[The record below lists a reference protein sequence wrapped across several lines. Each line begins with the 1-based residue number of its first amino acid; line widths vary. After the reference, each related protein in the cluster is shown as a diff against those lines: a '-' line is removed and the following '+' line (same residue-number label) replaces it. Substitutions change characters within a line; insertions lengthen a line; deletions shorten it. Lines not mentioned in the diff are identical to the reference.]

1 MILLSISE
9 DEVFSQANVMMRF
22 FFGLALSFFLIVL
35 IYFIWMIKD
44 VRRENLKMD
53 EQLKNVQYMHEVEKE
68 LFDAHLHPENFK
80 RALKK
85 VSDYLTA
92 EAAFF
97 WIINGHSDIKYCYN
111 GSGIDFD
118 IDEDN
123 EMSELFPGLFNILLE
138 RGGILSYDMKAVSE
152 EFPVGGKNLAQFN
165 INNLML
171 IPVSGSGG
179 ELTIIFGACNMKRR
193 WESDVPLR
201 QVSLSFFMALNHYE
215 AHYELERLGRIDNL
229 TGLLNRNSFSAA
241 LERLSSNKPKSF
253 GCVYIDVNGLH
264 EINNCVTL
272 LALGINHKTAPV
284 SLRERVSFSPDKLDQ
299 ALDSLLAQPMVQ
311 GGVVLSTCNR
321 TELYL
326 SVEERDDL
334 QEALIRWLCDYHNL
348 NEDDLRNSLYWHQ
361 DNDAVSHLMRVASG
375 LDSLVLGEPQILG
388 QVKKAFADS
397 QKGHMKASELE
408 RMFQKSFSVA
418 KRVRTET
425 DIGASAVSV
434 AFAACTL
441 ARQIFESLSTVTVLL
456 VGAGETIEL
465 VARHLREHK
474 VQKMIIANR
483 TRERAQILADEV
495 GAEIIALSD
504 IDERLREADIIIS
517 STASPL
523 PIIGKGMVERALKSR
538 RNQPMLLVDIA
549 VPRDVEPEVG
559 KLANAYLY
567 SVDDL
572 QSIISHNLAQR
583 KAAAVEAE
591 TIVAQETSEFM
602 AWLRA
607 QSASETIR
615 EYRSQAEHVR
625 DELTA
630 KALAAL
636 EQGGDAQA
644 IMQDLAWKLTNRLIH
659 APTKSLQQAARD
671 GDNERLNILRDSLGL
686 E

>member
-1 MILLSISE
+1 M
-9 DEVFSQANVMMRF
+9 
-22 FFGLALSFFLIVL
+22 
-35 IYFIWMIKD
+35 
-44 VRRENLKMD
+44 
-53 EQLKNVQYMHEVEKE
+53 
-68 LFDAHLHPENFK
+68 
-80 RALKK
+80 
-85 VSDYLTA
+85 
-92 EAAFF
+92 
-97 WIINGHSDIKYCYN
+97 
-111 GSGIDFD
+111 
-118 IDEDN
+118 
-123 EMSELFPGLFNILLE
+123 
-138 RGGILSYDMKAVSE
+138 
-152 EFPVGGKNLAQFN
+152 
-165 INNLML
+165 
-171 IPVSGSGG
+171 
-179 ELTIIFGACNMKRR
+179 
-193 WESDVPLR
+193 
-201 QVSLSFFMALNHYE
+201 
-215 AHYELERLGRIDNL
+215 
-229 TGLLNRNSFSAA
+229 
-241 LERLSSNKPKSF
+241 
-253 GCVYIDVNGLH
+253 
-264 EINNCVTL
+264 TL

-284 SLRERVSFSPDKLDQ
+284 SLRERVTFSPDTLDL

-326 SVEERDDL
+326 SVEEQDNL
-334 QEALIRWLCDYHNL
+334 HEALIRWLCDYHNL
-348 NEDDLRNSLYWHQ
+348 NEDELRNSLYWHQ

-375 LDSLVLGEPQILG
+375 LDSLVLEPQILG

-397 QKGHMKASELE
+397 QKGHLKASELE

-441 ARQIFESLSTVTVLL
+441 ARQIFESLSTVTVML

-474 VQKMIIANR
+474 VKKMIIANR
-483 TRERAQILADEV
+483 TRERAQVLADEV
-495 GAEIIALSD
+495 GAEVVALSD
-504 IDERLREADIIIS
+504 IDERLKEADIIIS

-583 KAAAVEAE
+583 KAAAVQAE
-591 TIVAQETSEFM
+591 TIVEQETSEFM

-607 QSASETIR
+607 QSVSETIR
-615 EYRSQAEHVR
+615 EYRGQAEQVR
-625 DELTA
+625 DDLTA

-671 GDNERLNILRDSLGL
+671 GDDERLTILRNSLGL

>member
-1 MILLSISE
+1 M
-9 DEVFSQANVMMRF
+9 
-22 FFGLALSFFLIVL
+22 
-35 IYFIWMIKD
+35 
-44 VRRENLKMD
+44 
-53 EQLKNVQYMHEVEKE
+53 
-68 LFDAHLHPENFK
+68 
-80 RALKK
+80 
-85 VSDYLTA
+85 
-92 EAAFF
+92 
-97 WIINGHSDIKYCYN
+97 
-111 GSGIDFD
+111 
-118 IDEDN
+118 
-123 EMSELFPGLFNILLE
+123 
-138 RGGILSYDMKAVSE
+138 
-152 EFPVGGKNLAQFN
+152 
-165 INNLML
+165 
-171 IPVSGSGG
+171 
-179 ELTIIFGACNMKRR
+179 
-193 WESDVPLR
+193 
-201 QVSLSFFMALNHYE
+201 
-215 AHYELERLGRIDNL
+215 
-229 TGLLNRNSFSAA
+229 
-241 LERLSSNKPKSF
+241 
-253 GCVYIDVNGLH
+253 
-264 EINNCVTL
+264 TL

-284 SLRERVSFSPDKLDQ
+284 SLRERVTFSPDTLDQ

-326 SVEERDDL
+326 SVEEQDNL
-334 QEALIRWLCDYHNL
+334 QEALVRWLCDYHNL
-348 NEDDLRNSLYWHQ
+348 NEEDLRNSLYWHQ

-397 QKGHMKASELE
+397 QKGHLNASALE

-465 VARHLREHK
+465 VARHLREHQVK
-474 VQKMIIANR
+474 KMIIANR
-483 TRERAQILADEV
+483 TRERAQVLADEV
-495 GAEIIALSD
+495 GAEVISLSD
-504 IDERLREADIIIS
+504 IDARLQDADIIIS

-523 PIIGKGMVERALKSR
+523 PIIGKGMVERALKNR

-559 KLANAYLY
+559 KLSNAYLY

-572 QSIISHNLAQR
+572 QSIISHNLAHR

-607 QSASETIR
+607 QGASETIR
-615 EYRSQAEHVR
+615 EYRSQSEQIR

-636 EQGGDAQA
+636 QQGGDAQA

-671 GDNERLNILRDSLGL
+671 GDSERLNILRDSLGL

>member
-1 MILLSISE
+1 M
-9 DEVFSQANVMMRF
+9 
-22 FFGLALSFFLIVL
+22 
-35 IYFIWMIKD
+35 
-44 VRRENLKMD
+44 
-53 EQLKNVQYMHEVEKE
+53 
-68 LFDAHLHPENFK
+68 
-80 RALKK
+80 
-85 VSDYLTA
+85 
-92 EAAFF
+92 
-97 WIINGHSDIKYCYN
+97 
-111 GSGIDFD
+111 
-118 IDEDN
+118 
-123 EMSELFPGLFNILLE
+123 
-138 RGGILSYDMKAVSE
+138 
-152 EFPVGGKNLAQFN
+152 
-165 INNLML
+165 
-171 IPVSGSGG
+171 
-179 ELTIIFGACNMKRR
+179 
-193 WESDVPLR
+193 
-201 QVSLSFFMALNHYE
+201 
-215 AHYELERLGRIDNL
+215 
-229 TGLLNRNSFSAA
+229 
-241 LERLSSNKPKSF
+241 
-253 GCVYIDVNGLH
+253 
-264 EINNCVTL
+264 TL

-284 SLRERVSFSPDKLDQ
+284 SLRERVTFTPDTLDQ
-299 ALDSLLAQPMVQ
+299 ALESLLAQPMVQ

-326 SVEERDDL
+326 SVEEQDNL
-334 QEALIRWLCDYHNL
+334 QEALIRWLCDYHHL
-348 NEDDLRNSLYWHQ
+348 DEAELRKSLYWHQ

-375 LDSLVLGEPQILG
+375 LEPQILG

-397 QKGHMKASELE
+397 SRGHLNASALE

-441 ARQIFESLSTVTVLL
+441 ARQIFESLSSVTVLL

-483 TRERAQILADEV
+483 TRERAELLAGEV
-495 GAEIIALSD
+495 GAEVISLSD
-504 IDERLREADIIIS
+504 IDTRLQDADIIIS

-591 TIVAQETSEFM
+591 TIVAQESSEFM

-615 EYRSQAEHVR
+615 EYRGQAEQVR

-644 IMQDLAWKLTNRLIH
+644 IVQDLARKLTNRLIH
-659 APTKSLQQAARD
+659 SPTKSLQQAARN
-671 GDNERLNILRDSLGL
+671 GDDERLHILRNSLGL

>member
-1 MILLSISE
+1 M
-9 DEVFSQANVMMRF
+9 
-22 FFGLALSFFLIVL
+22 
-35 IYFIWMIKD
+35 
-44 VRRENLKMD
+44 
-53 EQLKNVQYMHEVEKE
+53 
-68 LFDAHLHPENFK
+68 
-80 RALKK
+80 
-85 VSDYLTA
+85 
-92 EAAFF
+92 
-97 WIINGHSDIKYCYN
+97 
-111 GSGIDFD
+111 
-118 IDEDN
+118 
-123 EMSELFPGLFNILLE
+123 
-138 RGGILSYDMKAVSE
+138 
-152 EFPVGGKNLAQFN
+152 
-165 INNLML
+165 
-171 IPVSGSGG
+171 
-179 ELTIIFGACNMKRR
+179 
-193 WESDVPLR
+193 
-201 QVSLSFFMALNHYE
+201 
-215 AHYELERLGRIDNL
+215 
-229 TGLLNRNSFSAA
+229 
-241 LERLSSNKPKSF
+241 
-253 GCVYIDVNGLH
+253 
-264 EINNCVTL
+264 TL

-326 SVEERDDL
+326 SVEEQDNL

-348 NEDDLRNSLYWHQ
+348 NEEDLRKSLYWHQ

-434 AFAACTL
+434 AFAA
-441 ARQIFESLSTVTVLL
+441 STVTVLL

-495 GAEIIALSD
+495 GAEVIALSD

-567 SVDDL
+567 IVDDL

-615 EYRSQAEHVR
+615 EYRSQAEQVR